1 MLWKLF
7 VALSLIGITKYAD
20 HIENCPQGNYACPTI
35 CDVDHKHHPREEC
48 NGKAKQES
56 KSDTT
61 TVQSVKQFYKEA
73 VGTDKSEGV

>member
-1 MLWKLF
+1 MLWDTLL
-7 VALSLIGITKYAD
+7 ALSLIGILKYGD
-20 HIENCPQGNYACPTI
+20 YIENCPQGNYACPTI

-61 TVQSVKQFYKEA
+61 TVQSIKQFHKET
-73 VGTDKSEGV
+73 VGTDKSEGL